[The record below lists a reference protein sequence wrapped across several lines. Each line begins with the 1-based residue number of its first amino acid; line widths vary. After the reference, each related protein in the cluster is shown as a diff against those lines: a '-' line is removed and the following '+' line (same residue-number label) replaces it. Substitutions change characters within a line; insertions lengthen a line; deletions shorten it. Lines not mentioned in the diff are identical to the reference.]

1 MDYDND
7 LSWTQKL
14 RIYAGPGSSEV
25 ILVSA
30 AHCNFVCK
38 VLDKLKSCLTYPF
51 QDERSNIVEICC
63 CRKPTFPE
71 SCLPRFPIDDQRSSY
86 CGKNPSLQPAKPSEM
101 NIVCSE
107 HSLAIQPEQVSP
119 EKELVLDMSHS
130 QMLGKFE
137 YGGGP
142 IFKVVLEC

>member
-14 RIYAGPGSSEV
+14 RIYAGPESSEV

-51 QDERSNIVEICC
+51 QDEGSNIVEICC

-86 CGKNPSLQPAKPSEM
+86 CGKNPSLQPAKPSERDGDKGRSQIPKRISRAPM
-101 NIVCSE
+101 
-107 HSLAIQPEQVSP
+107 LAAILLSIISAQSP
-119 EKELVLDMSHS
+119 RKRQRGE
-130 QMLGKFE
+130 
-137 YGGGP
+137 
-142 IFKVVLEC
+142 